1 MPSYATL
8 RANDPNW
15 IPPKLVQS
23 TVGKKAM
30 SNGTG
35 KFTVSNAENDQ
46 RKRLREA
53 EDAEMDGPD
62 EKKRRE
68 ADDDMEM
75 DEDDDHGASKGES
88 TLTWAPS
95 GFQVDL

>member
-23 TVGKKAM
+23 AVAKKAL

-35 KFTVSNAENDQ
+35 KLTVSNAENDQ

-53 EDAEMDGPD
+53 EDAEMNGPD
-62 EKKRRE
+62 EKKRRD

-75 DEDDDHGASKGES
+75 DEDEDQGASRGEPKLVP
-88 TLTWAPS
+88 T
-95 GFQVDL
+95 